1 MLGRGTWGLAG
12 RRKEH
17 IQSSEGCIQ
26 ETEKN
31 SLCQDLKMAEFTYS
45 LHKHFLN
52 ASSLSRRGQ
61 K

>member
-12 RRKEH
+12 RGKEH

-31 SLCQDLKMAEFTYS
+31 SLGQDLKMAEFT
-45 LHKHFLN
+45 
-52 ASSLSRRGQ
+52 
-61 K
+61 